1 MAASATS
8 PQWLE
13 TTFGTIFF
21 PKFEKRQFFFRNF
34 NNFFL
39 DDTTTVTGV
48 MIQVSEVKKWI
59 EHIEGKRDFP
69 EENNLTHFYVTVSEK
84 KKSLIGSAGWKKIGT
99 FETNYKWDAEKG
111 ISYHKFDK

>member
-1 MAASATS
+1 MVLSEKFLQNWFIS
-8 PQWLE
+8 NEL
-13 TTFGTIFF
+13 FKIFILF
-21 PKFEKRQFFFRNF
+21 L
-34 NNFFL
+34 L

-84 KKSLIGSAGWKKIGT
+84 KKSLLGSAGWKKIGT